1 MKTPDHNLTNPPPSR
16 ETGNKSR
23 RLATLSN
30 TWILGRT
37 ALFARVQQASSED
50 PSPNYPRLMA
60 FLKFWKW
67 FRPYLNDLGR
77 KAAPYRIY
85 PKGQT
90 GIFRLASPQQDGKLK
105 IAVAADWGTGTLESE
120 TVAENMKGCSP
131 NYTVHLG
138 DVYYMGDVPEVKEN
152 CLGHCTKKY
161 KGVQWPVQ
169 NCLGSFALM
178 GNHEMY
184 SGGEGYFRDFI
195 STLGLLNSN
204 GTVKDPQSAS
214 YFCLETDRWIVL
226 GLDTGYHSAGFPLL
240 APVPLINRIPSLNV
254 DARLD
259 EKMLTWLQQTI
270 EALTAAGSANK
281 SILLLTHHQPISS
294 FEPAFTKS
302 ARQLA
307 QLSFFNEREFVWLY
321 GHEHRLTVYEKQ
333 TIANSLT
340 AHPRCIGH
348 GGMPVSKTHLDWPD
362 PKILY
367 YDPREHPIDSKN
379 PQITVGFN
387 GHVVLIFKDS
397 AMTIEYRD
405 ILDNDLLLSE
415 TFRPIGSGG
424 LQRECEDPPAG
435 KLARG
440 H

>member
-1 MKTPDHNLTNPPPSR
+1 VKVQDHNLSNPPPSR
-16 ETGNKSR
+16 ETGTKSR

-30 TWILGRT
+30 TPILGRT
-37 ALFARVQQASSED
+37 TLFARIQQAASQD
-50 PSPNYPRLMA
+50 PNPHYPRLMA

-67 FRPYLNDLGR
+67 IFPYLHDLGR
-77 KAAPYRIY
+77 KDVPYKTY

-90 GIFRLASPQQDGKLK
+90 GIFRIAAPPQDGALR
-105 IAVAADWGTGTLESE
+105 IALAADWGTGTLESE

-131 NYTVHLG
+131 HYTVHLG

-161 KGVQWPVQ
+161 KGVHWPVQ

-184 SGGEGYFRDFI
+184 SGGEAYFRDFI
-195 STLGLLNSN
+195 STLGLLNPN

-214 YFCLETDRWIVL
+214 YFCLETDHWIVL
-226 GLDTGYHSAGFPLL
+226 GLDTGYHSAGFLLL

-259 EKMLTWLQQTI
+259 EKMLTWLQLTI
-270 EALTAAGSANK
+270 EAFTAAGSAKK

-294 FEPAFTKS
+294 FEPAFPKS
-302 ARQLA
+302 AQQLA
-307 QLSFFNEREFVWLY
+307 QLSFFKDREFVWLY

-333 TIANSLT
+333 TIANSLR

-348 GGMPVSKTHLDWPD
+348 GGMPVSKTRLSRPD
-362 PKILY
+362 PNILY
-367 YDPREHPIDSKN
+367 YDPREHAIDSEH
-379 PQITVGFN
+379 PQMTVGYN
-387 GHVVLIFKDS
+387 GHVVLIFRDS
-397 AMTIEYRD
+397 AMTIEYHD
-405 ILDNDLLLSE
+405 ILNNDLLLSE
-415 TFRPIGSGG
+415 TFRSNGSGS
-424 LQRECEDPPAG
+424 LQHECKAPPDG
-435 KLARG
+435 KLAPG